1 MQTTS
6 DRINQRMR
14 DLGLQHKDLVAATGA
29 SKGTVTN
36 WISGVNNP
44 TGKRLVQLAQA
55 LKTTSSWLLTGNSTP
70 EFTQVEPWDSNTPLD
85 DDEIEIPFFKDF
97 SFACGGGSIGEAIAN
112 ETRKLRMSKATLRN
126 LSIMKENAVAAT
138 AIGDSMSPT
147 IKDGDTIH
155 VDLGRKNIKDGKIFV
170 ICIGGLFYCKRL
182 YNLPLGGV
190 RIVSDNSVEFPEI
203 QLSAQEI
210 IDQQLEVIGW
220 VWQISSLE
228 SW

>member
-6 DRINQRMR
+6 DRIAQRMKE
-14 DLGLQHKDLVAATGA
+14 LGLQHKDLVVATGA

-36 WISGVNNP
+36 WISGVNTP
-44 TGKRLVQLAQA
+44 TNERLIKLAQA
-55 LKTTSSWLLTGNSTP
+55 LKTTSSWLLTGNSSP
-70 EFTQVEPWDSNTPLD
+70 EFAQVEPWDSNTPLD
-85 DDEIEIPFFKDF
+85 NDEVEIPFFKDF
-97 SFACGGGSIGEAIAN
+97 SFACGGGSISEAIAN

-126 LSIMKENAVAAT
+126 LSITKENAVAAT
-138 AIGDSMSPT
+138 AMGDSMSPT

-155 VDLGRKNIKDGKIFV
+155 LDLGRKNIKDGKIFA

-190 RIVSDNSVEFPEI
+190 RIVSDNAVEFPELH
-203 QLSAQEI
+203 LSEQER
-210 IDQQLEVIGW
+210 IDQQFEIIGW

-228 SW
+228 NW